1 MLVWKIVALVL
12 VFLSALLSAGPLAR
26 PVWKR
31 LTKSRYFEISILSTI
46 FAVLLI
52 LSSLGLKE
60 VTFLAWFTRYAWWK
74 LALEAALLLC
84 SLSFWVAQV
93 HTSERRKGWKEWLS
107 YSGPYAVFFVVML
120 VGECVRYSGRMY
132 YFAFFYP
139 TGYIMGRLA
148 DWLSSLL
155 SRCLRDKRAP
165 FFLSVILLC
174 TATVIQL
181 FVLD

>member
-1 MLVWKIVALVL
+1 MLAWKIVALVL

-93 HTSERRKGWKEWLS
+93 HTSERRKSWKEWLS
-107 YSGPYAVFFVVML
+107 YSGPYAFFSSSCLWASVCGIVA
-120 VGECVRYSGRMY
+120 GCTISR
-132 YFAFFYP
+132 FFIPRDILWAGSQIGYP
-139 TGYIMGRLA
+139 P
-148 DWLSSLL
+148 
-155 SRCLRDKRAP
+155 C
-165 FFLSVILLC
+165 FLG
-174 TATVIQL
+174 A
-181 FVLD
+181 